1 MVETGDEERRL
12 LDKAL
17 RIYEEQGW
25 VAVHRWG
32 QEQGL
37 PLRVCVLCE
46 IETPFV
52 VDTCAVCWC
61 KGSGNG

>member
-12 LDKAL
+12 LDEAL
-17 RIYEEQGW
+17 EIYEEHGW
-25 VAVHRWG
+25 VGVQRCG

-37 PLRVCVLCE
+37 PLRVCTLCE

-52 VDTCAVCWC
+52 GDTYVVCWG
-61 KGSGNG
+61 KGSDNA